1 MDLIKKI
8 TLEPGLYAYRFR
20 PQGNFHEKVIEFF
33 EKAGLDDDEFTA
45 LLRDDGDWDHEA
57 EYYTMSGKD
66 ELIEFLKDPK
76 VSGIDSVQ
84 VFSMIDGEDAI
95 FTVKYNGGGE
105 SDCRVFALTNNNPD
119 LLKMLED
126 FN

>member
-8 TLEPGLYAYRFR
+8 TFGPGDYVYRFR

-33 EKAGLDDDEFTA
+33 EKAQLDDDGFKA

-57 EYYTMSGKD
+57 EYYTFNSPE
-66 ELIEFLKDPK
+66 ELVDFLKDPK
-76 VSGIDSVQ
+76 VSGIDSIQ

-95 FTVKYNGGGE
+95 FTVKYNGGSE
-105 SDCRVFALTNNNPD
+105 SDCRVFALTNDNPELVEVIKNFD
-119 LLKMLED
+119 
-126 FN
+126 